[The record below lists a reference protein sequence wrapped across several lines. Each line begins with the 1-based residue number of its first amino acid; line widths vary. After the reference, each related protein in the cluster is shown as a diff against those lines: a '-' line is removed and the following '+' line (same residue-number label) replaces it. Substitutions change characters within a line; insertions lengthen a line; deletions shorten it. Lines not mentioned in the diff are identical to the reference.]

1 MPALGKEPVLSAHA
15 TRNPTQPVQQP
26 RKRAAPSAASKA
38 SREAANARRHE
49 LDLGLQARFAEIFQ
63 QREEDIVSLAKEFE
77 KPEKYIRQVL
87 ENSVHYG
94 SKRAVT
100 LKNAITHELS
110 KQARENSDASNAQDH
125 NLSGQEYTDY
135 VNSLSEERKQE
146 LLDQLTDF
154 KSLKAHG
161 IRATNKAAAMDA
173 MQTGFQL
180 ENEMVNLFA
189 RTGVQGFLMLTR
201 GHPDDSALPCFYD
214 SGESRKFFP
223 ETLDLSPFDLVRK
236 HELWSCNRDDP
247 KKRGRESDAVRA
259 ELSEAVEDGLQK
271 ATRDKTLKMSW
282 AKYKVDVVHK
292 HGVEMAGWLK
302 DVEMQPPSKM
312 PIDDARRILSKIKSG
327 GISWV
332 GLTKPQRE
340 AVAAE
345 VEELRTSGAHKH
357 KERSDKGILRGPHKK
372 KNNTGRTE
380 GEHEVVA
387 TSVAA
392 PAAAASGNTPLAAVA
407 APTAMSLA
415 ATGAVAAPTACS
427 TPLAAVD
434 TPTLASL
441 TAVGS
446 TPLATVAAPTTVSL
460 AGAGAVV
467 APTAG
472 NTSLAAVDACTPASL
487 DAAGST
493 PFAVVAAPTAGG
505 NPLATVPAPT
515 ATPLAVTGSTPVV
528 PSFTTPLAAPKST
541 PAASLAAPFTGP
553 AAVSYTT
560 PGNTPL
566 TTSLTTPLMPWLD
579 MPLAA
584 PLAPFSGIS
593 APTDPYTMGV
603 EWQLGFDPSLEF
615 DFGNLDL
622 SVLQQ
627 HSAVSNFDGDGDGWR
642 LNTSNRKENW
652 PNGLPDLSNNGAG
665 IRSPTASGSEV
676 VVTHV
681 NSTNFVFP
689 AVPAS
694 AGSANALGLGPTMS
708 VFSVATNTSGTKRK
722 RVSDG
727 PGAAQRKSQKK
738 DQNGTASTN
747 TEAASRPKPRRRGRS
762 AVELAAQ
769 A

>member
-1 MPALGKEPVLSAHA
+1 MPALRKEPVLSAHA

-26 RKRAAPSAASKA
+26 RKRAAPSAATKA
-38 SREAANARRHE
+38 SQEAAHARRHE
-49 LDLGLQARFAEIFQ
+49 LDLALQGRFAEIFQ

-77 KPEKYIRQVL
+77 KSEKYIRQVL
-87 ENSVHYG
+87 ENSARYG

-110 KQARENSDASNAQDH
+110 KQARENGDASNAQDH
-125 NLSGQEYTDY
+125 NLSGQDYTDY
-135 VNSLSEERKQE
+135 VDSLSEERKQE
-146 LLDQLTDF
+146 LLDQLTEF

-180 ENEMVNLFA
+180 EREMVNLFA
-189 RTGVQGFLMLTR
+189 RTGVRGFMMLTR

-223 ETLDLSPFDLVRK
+223 EVLDLSPFDLVRK

-271 ATRDKTLKMSW
+271 ATGDKTLKMSW
-282 AKYKVDVVHK
+282 AKYKIDVVHK

-345 VEELRTSGAHKH
+345 VEELRASGAHKH
-357 KERSDKGILRGPHKK
+357 KERSDKGVLRGPRKN
-372 KNNTGRTE
+372 KNNAGRTE
-380 GEHEVVA
+380 GGAEVVA
-387 TSVAA
+387 TSMAVPIAA
-392 PAAAASGNTPLAAVA
+392 PPAATISNTPLAAVA
-407 APTAMSLA
+407 APTAVSLTA
-415 ATGAVAAPTACS
+415 AGAVAAPTTCS
-427 TPLAAVD
+427 TPLATIDA
-434 TPTLASL
+434 PTAASL
-441 TAVGS
+441 TAAGSTPVTAVAAPTASS
-446 TPLATVAAPTTVSL
+446 TPLAAIDV
-460 AGAGAVV
+460 
-467 APTAG
+467 PTA
-472 NTSLAAVDACTPASL
+472 TSLAAV
-487 DAAGST
+487 GST
-493 PFAVVAAPTAGG
+493 PFAVVAAPTANS
-505 NPLATVPAPT
+505 NPLAAVAAPT
-515 ATPLAVTGSTPVV
+515 AVPLAATGSTPVV
-528 PSFTTPLAAPKST
+528 PSLTTLLAVPKST
-541 PAASLAAPFTGP
+541 PAASLATPFAGP

-566 TTSLTTPLMPWLD
+566 TTSLTTPFAPWLD
-579 MPLAA
+579 MPLTA
-584 PLAPFSGIS
+584 PLAPFSGVS

-603 EWQLGFDPSLEF
+603 DWQLGFDPSLEF

-627 HSAVSNFDGDGDGWR
+627 HSAVSDFDGDGWR
-642 LNTSNRKENW
+642 LNTSNREENW
-652 PNGLPDLSNNGAG
+652 PNGIPDLSNNGAG
-665 IRSPTASGSEV
+665 INSPTASGGEV

-689 AVPAS
+689 VPAS
-694 AGSANALGLGPTMS
+694 AGSATDALGPTMS

-727 PGAAQRKSQKK
+727 PGAVQRKSQKK
-738 DQNGTASTN
+738 DQNGAASTN
-747 TEAASRPKPRRRGRS
+747 TEAALRPKPRRRGRY
-762 AVELAAQ
+762 ATEPAAQ